1 MIDFLLQL
9 PQNLLGLF
17 ILLINKNNYTRWDYT
32 DENNDISICFYNV
45 KHLFN
50 SGICL
55 GRYIIFDLDAYVRIS
70 DIKHE
75 YGHQIQSKKYK
86 WLYLFIIGIP
96 SLLGNIY
103 SRIFHKN
110 SKWYYNQPWEKE
122 ADKLGNVKRNYI

>member
-17 ILLINKNNYTRWDYT
+17 ILLINKNNYIRLERK
-32 DENNDISICFYNV
+32 ENDNISIYFYIV
-45 KHLFN
+45 RHLFN

-55 GRYIIFDLDAYVRIS
+55 GRYIIFDFDALTSTS

-86 WLYLFIIGIP
+86 WLYLFIVGIP